1 MGFFGNDQALETK
14 IKGLENENTT
24 LRRELESLKDELHST
39 ESQLEKI
46 KEKDAVAQAKE
57 KIIDLL
63 LASYKSGV
71 GFVQQIMEENV
82 HSLNEALRMN
92 QSTAV
97 NIESVK
103 SQRDDVVTSVETVA
117 EDTMTLEHGATSLNA
132 SVNSISAI
140 ISLIKDISDQT
151 NLLALNAAIEA
162 ARAGDHGRG
171 FAVVADEVR
180 KLAERTQKATQ
191 EVELNISQ
199 LKQNSGEILDLTLKF
214 RDNGDHI
221 SNILTLFF
229 NELDNVIANSS
240 QITNITENI
249 TREIGIGN
257 GKADHILFK
266 LAGYNAFIHEEIPNL
281 QNENECRFGKWF
293 GVNSDIIKKETTF
306 LSSLHKHHA
315 NVHQGVKESID
326 LWVNQKELQK
336 AIDRMTEVEHSSET
350 AFEELY
356 DVFKKYRK

>member
-1 MGFFGNDQALETK
+1 MGFFGNDRALEVK
-14 IKGLENENTT
+14 IKELQSENTT
-24 LRRELESLKDELHST
+24 IKRELDSLRDALSRADSQVKKAK
-39 ESQLEKI
+39 ESQESI
-46 KEKDAVAQAKE
+46 DAKDQ
-57 KIIDLL
+57 IINLL

-71 GFVQQIMEENV
+71 GFVQKIMEENV
-82 HSLNEALRMN
+82 HSLNEALEMN
-92 QSTAV
+92 QTTAI

-103 SQRDDVVTSVETVA
+103 SQRDDVVSSVDTVA
-117 EDTMTLEHGATSLNA
+117 QDTVTLEHGATSLNA
-132 SVNSISAI
+132 SVSSISAI

-162 ARAGDHGRG
+162 ARAGEHGRG

-214 RDNGDHI
+214 RENGDHI
-221 SNILTLFF
+221 SNILSLFF

-266 LAGYNAFIHEEIPNL
+266 LAGYNAFIHEEIPTL

-293 GVNSDIIKKETTF
+293 SVNNEIIKKETTF
-306 LSSLHKHHA
+306 LSSLNAHHA
-315 NVHQGVKESID
+315 NVHQGVKEAIE
-326 LWVNQKELQK
+326 LWVKQKNFQK
-336 AIDRMTEVEHSSET
+336 AIARMKEVEHSSET
-350 AFEELY
+350 AFEELF
-356 DVFKKYRK
+356 DVFKRYRK